1 MHMLSSMRIKAKRD
15 DVLAALTKNRA
26 AHAAIVKEAREGY
39 VKKAQQVLSEKLS
52 QLAAGKVVAL
62 AFSLRVP
69 VDQTKVYDTAIEMM
83 KLHQEETVELDAG
96 QVRNLMLD
104 EWDWTDQFYGTNA
117 VYSTSAAERV
127 GSARY
132 EGEE

>member
-15 DVLAALTKNRA
+15 DVLAALHKNRA

-39 VKKAQQVLSEKLS
+39 VAKAKSEVMAKLRKLD
-52 QLAAGKVVAL
+52 QGKIVAL
-62 AFSLRVP
+62 SFSLRVP

-83 KLHQEETVELDAG
+83 RLHQEETVELDAG

-117 VYSTSAAERV
+117 VYSNSAAERI
-127 GSARY
+127 GSVQG
-132 EGEE
+132 GEEE

>member
-1 MHMLSSMRIKAKRD
+1 
-15 DVLAALTKNRA
+15 
-26 AHAAIVKEAREGY
+26 
-39 VKKAQQVLSEKLS
+39 
-52 QLAAGKVVAL
+52 
-62 AFSLRVP
+62 VP

-83 KLHQEETVELDAG
+83 RLHQEETVELDAG

-117 VYSTSAAERV
+117 VYSNSAAERV
-127 GSARY
+127 GSARD